1 MRVGGLDQQTCSWV
15 AGFPGIVGGL
25 AAARLAKRRRAKS
38 ASYLRAYPFN
48 RPENYVFRF
57 ISWTNRGSKC
67 ISPIQPV
74 LAKTRLDSERRWI
87 RFRGGR
93 CRWQGVFS
101 AGPRTARCGARVL
114 NSGFADAGPRDVRA
128 RHVGGAPPNLEQ
140 LLPLPQLPPPERSPE
155 LARTSVV
162 IRQPMCTYRLL
173 FTQ

>member
-1 MRVGGLDQQTCSWV
+1 MLGRISAVEKGKGCGEYRGNPLMRVGGLDQQTCSWV
-15 AGFPGIVGGL
+15 AGFPG
-25 AAARLAKRRRAKS
+25 
-38 ASYLRAYPFN
+38 RAYPFN

-114 NSGFADAGPRDVRA
+114 NSGFADAGPRDARA

-140 LLPLPQLPPPERSPE
+140 LLPLPQLPSPERSPE